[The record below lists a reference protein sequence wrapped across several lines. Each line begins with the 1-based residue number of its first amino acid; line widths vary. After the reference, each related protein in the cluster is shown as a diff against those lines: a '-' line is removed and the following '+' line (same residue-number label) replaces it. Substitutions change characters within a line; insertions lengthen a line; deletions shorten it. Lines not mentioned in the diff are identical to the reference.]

1 MGRSRRSVSGFFF
14 ARRFTLFVGIK
25 FDVFH
30 SAVLSSLLPRV
41 CISLDR
47 LIEK

>member
-25 FDVFH
+25 FD
-30 SAVLSSLLPRV
+30 AVLSSLPPRV